1 MNPELVYDAP
11 TTGPGQPGIRVPRP
25 FFRSAESLLCEF
37 KIHREDEVSV
47 TSTQF
52 CGGDWQWQ
60 LCSSRGHVLA
70 GAGGFASERECQ
82 EAVTMLKNKA
92 ASASVT
98 VFR

>member
-1 MNPELVYDAP
+1 MDPELAYVASM
-11 TTGPGQPGIRVPRP
+11 TGSGQPGIQVPRP
-25 FFRSAESLLCEF
+25 FVRTAESLLCEF

-70 GAGGFASERECQ
+70 GAGGFGSERECR
-82 EAVTMLKNKA
+82 EAVIMLKNEA
-92 ASASVT
+92 AMASVS